1 MADFPALGSQ
11 APQHASSGSGT
22 TFSSYA
28 SHAGTNVSNS
38 GVMNFMPR
46 GAAFKHEEFPALNRA
61 HAPEPRVQPM
71 GMLPMT

>member
-1 MADFPALGSQ
+1 
-11 APQHASSGSGT
+11 
-22 TFSSYA
+22 
-28 SHAGTNVSNS
+28 
-38 GVMNFMPR
+38 MNFMPR